1 MLIKVCYFLNTI
13 PGFTSVLLFL
23 YMYVKAVEIGFAV
36 NTVSVVEAGIVQ
48 LTVGVQSGEVVE
60 PVEIALS
67 TLCATAIGIV
77 AIILL
82 KEIFMIMK

>member
-1 MLIKVCYFLNTI
+1 MLIKVCCFLNTI
-13 PGFTSVLLFL
+13 PGFTSVL

-36 NTVSVVEAGIVQ
+36 NTASVVEAGIVQ